1 MKPINPADE
10 TARNDAAPEEER
22 IPTPDESAPE
32 GARLSEADLIELSD
46 EDVIELSAPSPS
58 APKGSETAGLE
69 RDQSLFEA
77 GDPAEL
83 LHFSP
88 EEETTLTV
96 SDPDDGGYLAFDD
109 LSKIKKEKKTDNG
122 PRKKRIVRHEKGA
135 GVRSLTAA
143 IVYLVTVV
151 CIGVLLGM
159 FIIAMLNDVFAF
171 VKDDSICEITIEN
184 ENMTLE
190 ELADYLY
197 EEGVINYPTIFRIY
211 VGLKEDGEITL
222 QKGTY
227 NLSPSFN
234 YDKILSALNPAPVRA
249 EVTITF
255 QEGMT
260 VDDIIDLFVAKGIGT
275 RKGFEDAIENYD
287 FDYWFLKNVEST
299 EDRYYR
305 LEGYLYPDT
314 YRFFS
319 DTTEVAALSKLL
331 DNFKKK
337 VPKSYAEQCKELGYT
352 MDEVLIIASLIEA
365 ECTWVADFEL
375 VSAVFHNRL
384 KSADFNGRLDS
395 DASIQYILR
404 HTTGAR
410 KEHLEDADLQIQ
422 SPYNTRIHEGLPPG
436 PICNPSLSAMTAAL
450 YPNEDC
456 GYYYFVAKANG
467 YNLYAITYQEHLNN
481 IKTVEE
487 EKENS

>member
-10 TARNDAAPEEER
+10 TARNDALPSPEETAPNQPQPATEL
-22 IPTPDESAPE
+22 PPE
-32 GARLSEADLIELSD
+32 GADLTED
-46 EDVIELSAPSPS
+46 DVIELYAPSPS
-58 APKGSETAGLE
+58 APAGSETAGLE
-69 RDQSLFEA
+69 LDQTLFEA

-83 LHFSP
+83 LQFAP
-88 EEETTLTV
+88 QEETTLTV
-96 SDPDDGGYLAFDD
+96 SEASDDGYLAFGD
-109 LSKIKKEKKTDNG
+109 LSEIKKEKSEKPTV
-122 PRKKRIVRHEKGA
+122 RKKRIVRYEKGA

-143 IVYLVTVV
+143 IIYFVSVICV
-151 CIGVLLGM
+151 GVLLGM
-159 FIIAMLNDVFAF
+159 FIISMLNDVFAF

-184 ENMTLE
+184 ENMSLE
-190 ELADYLY
+190 ELAEYLY
-197 EEGVINYPTIFRIY
+197 EEGVISYPTIFRIY

-234 YDKILSALNPAPVRA
+234 YDKILSSLNPAPVRA

-275 RKGFEDAIENYD
+275 RAGFEDAIENYD
-287 FDYWFLKNVEST
+287 FDYWFLKDVEST
-299 EDRYYR
+299 KERYYR

-319 DTTEVAALSKLL
+319 DCSEVAALSKLL

-337 VPKSYAEQCKELGYT
+337 VPKSYAEQCEELGYT
-352 MDEVLIIASLIEA
+352 MDQVLIIASLIEA
-365 ECTWVADFEL
+365 ECTWVADFEF

-404 HTTGAR
+404 HTTGSR
-410 KEHLEDADLQIQ
+410 KEHLEDEDLQID
-422 SPYNTRIHEGLPPG
+422 SPYNTRIKEGLPPG

-450 YPNEDC
+450 YPNADC
-456 GYYYFVAKANG
+456 GYYYFVAQANG
-467 YNLYAITYQEHLNN
+467 YNLYAKTYQEHLNN
-481 IKTVEE
+481 IKKVEE
-487 EKENS
+487 EEENP